1 MEKSQNVSNKENDS
15 NIQIGS
21 NCSIC
26 FDSNWVRV
34 DVPFGHSRWGTIE
47 PCVCWYERN
56 EEQHDHRLKLYSNL
70 NMLKR
75 FTFKTLDFSVKND
88 SGFDAEFHKAVEYGK
103 IFAKNPNG
111 WMIISGPTGSGK
123 THLASAIAH
132 MAYDEGYLPLYLIVP
147 DLLDEVRRSGV
158 ANNDDSYLNRNEQIS
173 SAPILVLDDM
183 GGYGFTLWGQEK
195 ILQILNYRYNM
206 ELPTVIV
213 TVSPVENFGER
224 LRSRLTN
231 SSISKVFNLP
241 GLLINSGGNLGYLPE
256 AMQKGMTF
264 EKFEV
269 NVSGAS
275 SRQNESLKY
284 AFSAALNYAKTP
296 EGQWMLFTGGTGV
309 GKTHLVAAV
318 ANFRKELGKSVFFTT
333 VAELLDHMRHTFAP
347 NSDINYDELF
357 DLVKNTDLLILDD
370 FGSQGSTAW
379 AQEKLYHLLV
389 HRYNSQLSTMLTMEK
404 DEVIKDPK
412 IASRISDPRFVTVV
426 EIEAPDYRTKE
437 NSISI
442 NSRSDIKNNRSSRVN
457 KGYKR
462 MEN

>member
-1 MEKSQNVSNKENDS
+1 
-15 NIQIGS
+15 
-21 NCSIC
+21 
-26 FDSNWVRV
+26 
-34 DVPFGHSRWGTIE
+34 
-47 PCVCWYERN
+47 
-56 EEQHDHRLKLYSNL
+56 
-70 NMLKR
+70 
-75 FTFKTLDFSVKND
+75 
-88 SGFDAEFHKAVEYGK
+88 
-103 IFAKNPNG
+103 
-111 WMIISGPTGSGK
+111 
-123 THLASAIAH
+123 
-132 MAYDEGYLPLYLIVP
+132 
-147 DLLDEVRRSGV
+147 
-158 ANNDDSYLNRNEQIS
+158 
-173 SAPILVLDDM
+173 
-183 GGYGFTLWGQEK
+183 
-195 ILQILNYRYNM
+195 
-206 ELPTVIV
+206 
-213 TVSPVENFGER
+213 
-224 LRSRLTN
+224 
-231 SSISKVFNLP
+231 
-241 GLLINSGGNLGYLPE
+241 
-256 AMQKGMTF
+256 
-264 EKFEV
+264 
-269 NVSGAS
+269 
-275 SRQNESLKY
+275 
-284 AFSAALNYAKTP
+284 
-296 EGQWMLFTGGTGV
+296 MLFTGGTGV